1 MRLCL
6 GLLAGVFC
14 AAPVAAQPVEKIA
27 DGFRFT
33 EGPAW
38 SRDGFLVFSDIPA
51 NRLLKFVPG
60 AGVTVYREAS
70 GGTNGNTY
78 DREGRLYSC
87 QGHERRVVRMA
98 KDGAATVLAERFEGK
113 RLNSPNDLVVRRDG
127 HVYFTDPAFGRRFER
142 DLDFHGVYHIAPDGR
157 IEAIARP
164 ATRPNGIALSPD
176 GRILYVADSDARLI
190 RAYDL
195 DAAGSAANERIVVS
209 AIEGVPDGLR
219 ADEQGNLY
227 LAAKQIYVFTP
238 AGRPLRSI
246 EIPQTPAN
254 LAFGGSDLATLYVTA
269 RSALYRVHVGIK
281 GSLQY

>member
-6 GLLAGVFC
+6 GLLASVFC

-70 GGTNGNTY
+70 G
-78 DREGRLYSC
+78 
-87 QGHERRVVRMA
+87 ERRVVRMA

-254 LAFGGSDLATLYVTA
+254 LAFGGSDPATLYVTA